1 MCRHTVGNFN
11 ESPGAGIEDG
21 GVCAVVVGMAG
32 RGSGRERGGQGGRSS
47 GDMTVGRGWQQDGD
61 LLRTFLS
68 QAHLVPPEVCV
79 DLKTVVLENVFLLT
93 LFILSCAVVYLWGG
107 YGIAI

>member
-1 MCRHTVGNFN
+1 MINNMCRHTVGNFN

-32 RGSGRERGGQGGRSS
+32 RGSGRERGGQGGLSS

-79 DLKTVVLENVFLLT
+79 DLKT
-93 LFILSCAVVYLWGG
+93 
-107 YGIAI
+107 